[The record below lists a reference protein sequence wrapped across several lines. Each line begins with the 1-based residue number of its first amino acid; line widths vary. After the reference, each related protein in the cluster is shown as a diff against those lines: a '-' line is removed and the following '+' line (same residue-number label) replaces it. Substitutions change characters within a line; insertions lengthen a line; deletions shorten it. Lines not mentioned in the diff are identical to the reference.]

1 MKMVGNGDHFHQTRL
16 NDPTFQTRNI
26 KFQNENSFHIIVKP
40 MQVLPV
46 MLHFNVSSKITEFYF
61 FFFFFWIPEFQ
72 IWASTTSTLI
82 PATIFKIMSSPFLTV
97 LSVAAII
104 RYYIM
109 VLASFKTSDIS
120 KGLITWGKLT
130 RKPFLFW

>member
-46 MLHFNVSSKITEFYF
+46 MLHFNVSSKITDFSF
-61 FFFFFWIPEFQ
+61 FFFFFLISEFQ
-72 IWASTTSTLI
+72 IWVSTSSTLI
-82 PATIFKIMSSPFLTV
+82 PPTIFKIMSSPFLTV

>member
-46 MLHFNVSSKITEFYF
+46 MLHFNVSSKITDFS

-72 IWASTTSTLI
+72 IWATTSTLI

>member
-1 MKMVGNGDHFHQTRL
+1 MKMVGNGDHFHQTIL

-46 MLHFNVSSKITEFYF
+46 MLHFNVSSKITDFSF
-61 FFFFFWIPEFQ
+61 FFSFFWIPEFQ

-130 RKPFLFW
+130 RKPLLFW

>member
-1 MKMVGNGDHFHQTRL
+1 MKMVGNGDYFHQTRL

-40 MQVLPV
+40 MQVLPL
-46 MLHFNVSSKITEFYF
+46 MLHFNVSSKITD